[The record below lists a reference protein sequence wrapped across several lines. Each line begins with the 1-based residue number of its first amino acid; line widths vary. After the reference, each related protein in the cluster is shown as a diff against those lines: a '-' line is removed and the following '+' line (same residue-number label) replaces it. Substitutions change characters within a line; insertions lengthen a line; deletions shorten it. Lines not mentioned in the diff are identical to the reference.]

1 MDWQKLDIWPRG
13 KAGTDRL
20 VNEMARKPV
29 EEFSITEGVL
39 TVVAEF
45 DKDELPEAVKEM
57 AIIAGGTEDPG
68 TGTTYGYARVNREG
82 KEPQLVVGRWTVE
95 CGG

>member
-45 DKDELPEAVKEM
+45 DKDELPEAVKER
-57 AIIAGGTEDPG
+57 
-68 TGTTYGYARVNREG
+68 RVIWG
-82 KEPQLVVGRWTVE
+82 LS
-95 CGG
+95 